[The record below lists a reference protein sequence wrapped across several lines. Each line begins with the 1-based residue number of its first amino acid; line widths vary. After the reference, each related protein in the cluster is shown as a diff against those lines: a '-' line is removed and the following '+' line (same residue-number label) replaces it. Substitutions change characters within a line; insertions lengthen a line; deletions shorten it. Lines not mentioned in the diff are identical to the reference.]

1 MIVSAQVNGSINPPC
16 RARAR
21 VGEWYLWLSGG
32 LEPSTLR
39 VLVSVC
45 RAPTLGTSLATLFS
59 LAKRAHCCFPFTV
72 SMLDTP
78 FRHPFSRAMS
88 SCPRLAIWRTPRTMP
103 ATPPQAS
110 HFPISLSKPAQSRR
124 SPSLTRSQLG
134 SSPIACQRLL
144 PALLGACHAFC
155 ALQAITDSH
164 SQKPAKP
171 SVCRSSQ
178 RSTREATMCSKTNFD
193 EPSAWPVGP
202 QENTWHFWA
211 PDTSC
216 VWPAIIEVD
225 GPRYGS
231 SSEACLVSRVRT
243 QSSAPILRSL
253 AWSFA
258 GSELSGTGPLTHM
271 TRSARN
277 HANLL
282 LNLPQYSARLLAP
295 REMPHR
301 TMRYI
306 SLNERRDT
314 ARTIIGTRLC
324 VASWGSS
331 GQRVCARAPLRLRIC
346 SPILPRRGLYQRVS
360 SHALHR
366 PLHRDSLPCPEPRPR

>member
-1 MIVSAQVNGSINPPC
+1 LTHRFAILSPVQCHP
-16 RARAR
+16 ARA
-21 VGEWYLWLSGG
+21 WLSG
-32 LEPSTLR
+32 
-39 VLVSVC
+39 
-45 RAPTLGTSLATLFS
+45 APHEQCQLNRL
-59 LAKRAHCCFPFTV
+59 KRA
-72 SMLDTP
+72 
-78 FRHPFSRAMS
+78 
-88 SCPRLAIWRTPRTMP
+88 
-103 ATPPQAS
+103 
-110 HFPISLSKPAQSRR
+110 ISLSLCPNLPNRDDPLASRDLNWGPHQSHA
-124 SPSLTRSQLG
+124 SDYYLL
-134 SSPIACQRLL
+134 SSVP
-144 PALLGACHAFC
+144 ACHAFC

-202 QENTWHFWA
+202 QENTWQFWA

-282 LNLPQYSARLLAP
+282 LNLPQYSARLLVA

-306 SLNERRDT
+306 SLNVRRDT
-314 ARTIIGTRLC
+314 SRAIIGTRLC